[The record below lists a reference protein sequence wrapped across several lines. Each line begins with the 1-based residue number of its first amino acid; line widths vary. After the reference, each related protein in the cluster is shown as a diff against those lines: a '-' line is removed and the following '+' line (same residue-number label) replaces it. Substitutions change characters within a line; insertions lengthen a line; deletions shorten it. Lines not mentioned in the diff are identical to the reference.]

1 MIETVFNLEQNLE
14 SNAVFNLQFQYT
26 RNVLTGRFLTVS
38 YALASAGAKL
48 AHFGLGKRLHET
60 ERP

>member
-1 MIETVFNLEQNLE
+1 MFLIETVFNLEQNLE
-14 SNAVFNLQFQYT
+14 SNAVFNLQFQFT

-48 AHFGLGKRLHET
+48 AHFGLWEEIARD
-60 ERP
+60 